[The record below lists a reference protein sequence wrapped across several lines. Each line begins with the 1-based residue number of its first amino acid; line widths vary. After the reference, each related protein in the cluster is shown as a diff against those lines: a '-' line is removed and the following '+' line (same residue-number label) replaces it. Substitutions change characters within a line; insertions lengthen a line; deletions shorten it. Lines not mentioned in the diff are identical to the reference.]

1 MSDALADLWTW
12 FADTQCGL
20 YSPLYDR
27 VCRTV
32 AESDEVL
39 DMVRPAPAAAHLPN
53 VLLAA
58 VHYLILSGLDHPL
71 AGVYAGESDRDPGPL
86 FVDVC
91 LTNRVAIA
99 ELLQTRHTNTN
110 EVGRSAL
117 LGPALTEVASQF
129 GKPVGLIDVGCS
141 AGLNLLCD
149 RYLLDYGPAG
159 NTGPEDS
166 EVRLKCEVV
175 GGNPPIAARLPPVAA
190 RIGLD
195 RDPVEVSD
203 DDSVRWQLACVWP
216 DTGRLS
222 RTRRALEMAR
232 DAQLDIVQGDAV
244 DAIPDLLATLPTECV
259 PVVVTT
265 WALAY
270 LPTDRRVDFVEVLQ
284 SSAARRPVA
293 WISGEAPGVV
303 PILPSV
309 RSPVADL
316 GVEASVLGLVTFS
329 GSDLD
334 AQILGYV
341 HPHGRSLE
349 WTR

>member
-1 MSDALADLWTW
+1 M
-12 FADTQCGL
+12 
-20 YSPLYDR
+20 
-27 VCRTV
+27 
-32 AESDEVL
+32 
-39 DMVRPAPAAAHLPN
+39 PN

-71 AGVYAGESDRDPGPL
+71 AAVYAGESDGDPGPL

-91 LTNRVAIA
+91 LTNRAAIT

-110 EVGRSAL
+110 EVGRSAV
-117 LGPALTEVASQF
+117 LGPALTEVASRL
-129 GKPVGLIDVGCS
+129 GPPVGLIDVGCS

-159 NTGPEDS
+159 TTGPADS
-166 EVRLKCEVV
+166 KIRLTCEVV
-175 GGNPPIAARLPPVAA
+175 GGHPPIAAHLPPVAA

-195 RDPVEVSD
+195 RDPVVLSD

-222 RTRRALEMAR
+222 RTRRALEMAC
-232 DAQLDIVQGDAV
+232 DAHLDIVEGDAV
-244 DAIPDLLATLPTECV
+244 DAIPGLLATLPAECV

-270 LPTDRRVDFVEVLQ
+270 LSVDGRVDFVEALQ
-284 SSAARRPVA
+284 SSTARGPIA

-303 PILPSV
+303 PILPDV
-309 RSPVADL
+309 GSPATDV
-316 GVEASVLGLVTFS
+316 GVEVSVLGLVTFD
-329 GSDLD
+329 GSDVD
-334 AQILGYV
+334 ARTLGYV

-349 WTR
+349 WTG